1 MRIEY
6 SGAVIEEEEIRAVEA
21 VLRKGIQ
28 PGENVRVFEERCAR
42 LLGKRHG
49 VMVNS
54 GSSALMIA
62 LRLLDLPR
70 GSEQADVQ
78 AAALADAR
86 ISRYVNGGAI
96 RKAIYVKDKL
106 LNLVVAGD

>member
-6 SGAVIEEEEIRAVEA
+6 GGAGIEAEEIRAVEA

-28 PGENVRVFEERCAR
+28 PGEKVAVFEERCAR
-42 LLGKRHG
+42 LLGKRRG

-62 LRLLDLPR
+62 MRLLALPHGR
-70 GSEQADVQ
+70 EVIIPRARRVHRQAPMTRSVD
-78 AAALADAR
+78 R
-86 ISRYVNGGAI
+86 RN
-96 RKAIYVKDKL
+96 RR
-106 LNLVVAGD
+106 